1 MKKNSR
7 QEAIL
12 QLIEQETIGTQEEL
26 MQRLAAL
33 GHNVTQATVSRDIK
47 ALKLVKSPVADG
59 QYRYAA
65 VKQDMQDVS
74 GKYYSILTHAVL
86 HADHAGNM
94 VAIKCYSGMAN
105 AACAAVD
112 HMNSERI
119 VGTLAGD
126 DTIFVLCRNEADAT
140 EISRLMQTFAQ
151 HSNN

>member
-12 QLIEQETIGTQEEL
+12 RLIEQEMIGTQDEL
-26 MQRLAAL
+26 MQKLASL
-33 GHNVTQATVSRDIK
+33 GFNVTQATVSRDIK
-47 ALKLVKSPVADG
+47 ALKLVKSPVSDG
-59 QYRYAA
+59 QYRYTA
-65 VKQDMQDVS
+65 VRQEMQDVS

-86 HADHAGNM
+86 HADYAGNM

-112 HMNSERI
+112 HMNSDRI

-126 DTIFVLCRNEADAT
+126 DTIFVLCRDQTDAA
-140 EISRLMQTFAQ
+140 EISRLMQSFAE
-151 HSNN
+151 HGAN

>member
-12 QLIEQETIGTQEEL
+12 RLIEQEMIGTQDEL
-26 MQRLAAL
+26 MQKLASL
-33 GHNVTQATVSRDIK
+33 GFHVTQATVSRDIK
-47 ALKLVKSPVADG
+47 ALKLVKSPVTDG

-65 VKQDMQDVS
+65 VRQEIQDVS

-86 HADHAGNM
+86 RADHAGNM

-112 HMNSERI
+112 HMNSDRI

-126 DTIFVLCRNEADAT
+126 DTIFVLCRDEKGAL
-140 EISRLMQTFAQ
+140 EISRLMQSFAE
-151 HSNN
+151 HSAE

>member
-12 QLIEQETIGTQEEL
+12 QLIEQENIGTQDEL
-26 MQRLAAL
+26 MQKLGAL
-33 GHNVTQATVSRDIK
+33 GYSVTQATVSRDIK

-65 VKQDMQDVS
+65 VRREMQDVS
-74 GKYYSILTHAVL
+74 GKYYSILTQSIL
-86 HADHAGNM
+86 HADYAGNM

-112 HMNSERI
+112 HMDSDKI
-119 VGTLAGD
+119 LGTLAGD
-126 DTIFVLCRNEADAT
+126 DTAFLAMKDNASAMNLYK
-140 EISRLMQTFAQ
+140 EIEELF
-151 HSNN
+151 

>member
-12 QLIEQETIGTQEEL
+12 QLIEQENIGTQEEL
-26 MQRLAAL
+26 MQKLAAL
-33 GHNVTQATVSRDIK
+33 GYTVTQATVSRDIK

-65 VKQDMQDVS
+65 VKQEMQDVS
-74 GKYYSILTHAVL
+74 GKYYAILTQSILR
-86 HADHAGNM
+86 ADFAGNM

-112 HMNSERI
+112 HMSSDKI

-126 DTIFVLCRNEADAT
+126 DTIFVLCRDAQSA
-140 EISRLMQTFAQ
+140 EDVCRLMQSFAE
-151 HSNN
+151 HSGN

>member
-1 MKKNSR
+1 MKKNNR

-12 QLIEQETIGTQEEL
+12 QLIEQEAIGTQDEL
-26 MQRLAAL
+26 MQKLAAL
-33 GHNVTQATVSRDIK
+33 GYTVTQATVSRDIK

-65 VKQDMQDVS
+65 VKQEMQDVS
-74 GKYYSILTHAVL
+74 GKYYSILTHALL
-86 HADHAGNM
+86 HADYAGNM

-112 HMNSERI
+112 HMHSERI

-126 DTIFVLCRNEADAT
+126 DTIFVLCRDQADAA
-140 EISRLMQTFAQ
+140 EICRMMQTFVQ
-151 HSNN
+151 HSE